1 MPSWGVHLGIANKVL
16 KNIDNIDKNLFMF
29 GNVTPDINNGYVIK
43 NVSKIIAHKITHYD
57 GEKDFKGY
65 RRFYIKYAK
74 YIQDP
79 VILGSLT
86 HLMTDYYYNNITY
99 TKKAIWDEKRE
110 SIIGV
115 KLNNGKQIKCNK
127 EELRKLKRNDFRIYA
142 DYVYKNSKFE
152 DLKFDEKILS
162 VNQIVD
168 EFAITKKESEETIQ
182 YINKYING
190 EKFII
195 DMCEKH
201 EYLMYTKQEME
212 NMEKECVQFIT
223 EFLKRIKN
231 IIIGKTA
238 GFCYGVK
245 EYIESLKKEIEEFDF
260 SNYKVTSIY
269 IGGGT
274 PSYIDSIYI
283 VEILSELK
291 EKLKCNLIEFKD
303 IEITIEVNPGTVDT
317 KKLND
322 YKKSGIN
329 RLSIGLQSTK
339 NDILKKIG
347 RIHTYQ
353 EFLEIYKLARETGFK
368 NINIDLMI
376 GIPEQKIGDLKNTLQ
391 DIIKLEPEHISVYS
405 LIIEENTPIEKMLE
419 NGEIKLPD
427 EDLERNMYW
436 YVKNTLEL
444 NGYNHYEI
452 SNFAKLG
459 KESRHNLNCWNQ
471 EEYIGFGVAAHS
483 YLNGIRFSNTI
494 NVEEYIQHIEN
505 NRKEEN
511 IQIEESQSLEDKKNE
526 FMMLGFRK
534 IQGVDIARFKE
545 KFIDNPIFLY
555 RENLNKLVEE
565 GLIEVDLNHI
575 KLTNK
580 GIDLANLVF
589 EEFVDDC

>member
-1 MPSWGVHLGIANKVL
+1 MLNELGIYIHIPFCKQKCYYCDFVSYSNK
-16 KNIDNIDKNLFMF
+16 
-29 GNVTPDINNGYVIK
+29 
-43 NVSKIIAHKITHYD
+43 
-57 GEKDFKGY
+57 
-65 RRFYIKYAK
+65 
-74 YIQDP
+74 
-79 VILGSLT
+79 
-86 HLMTDYYYNNITY
+86 
-99 TKKAIWDEKRE
+99 
-110 SIIGV
+110 
-115 KLNNGKQIKCNK
+115 C
-127 EELRKLKRNDFRIYA
+127 
-142 DYVYKNSKFE
+142 
-152 DLKFDEKILS
+152 
-162 VNQIVD
+162 
-168 EFAITKKESEETIQ
+168 SE
-182 YINKYING
+182 
-190 EKFII
+190 
-195 DMCEKH
+195 
-201 EYLMYTKQEME
+201 
-212 NMEKECVQFIT
+212 
-223 EFLKRIKN
+223 
-231 IIIGKTA
+231 
-238 GFCYGVK
+238 VK

-260 SNYKVTSIY
+260 LDYKVTSIY

-376 GIPEQKIGDLKNTLQ
+376 GIPGQKIGDLKNTLQ

-494 NVEEYIQHIEN
+494 NVEEYIQHLEN

-565 GLIEVDLNHI
+565 GLVEVDLNHI

>member
-1 MPSWGVHLGIANKVL
+1 MLNELGIYIHIPFCKQ
-16 KNIDNIDKNLFMF
+16 KCYYCDF
-29 GNVTPDINNGYVIK
+29 
-43 NVSKIIAHKITHYD
+43 VSY
-57 GEKDFKGY
+57 
-65 RRFYIKYAK
+65 
-74 YIQDP
+74 
-79 VILGSLT
+79 S
-86 HLMTDYYYNNITY
+86 N
-99 TKKAIWDEKRE
+99 
-110 SIIGV
+110 
-115 KLNNGKQIKCNK
+115 KCN
-127 EELRKLKRNDFRIYA
+127 E
-142 DYVYKNSKFE
+142 
-152 DLKFDEKILS
+152 
-162 VNQIVD
+162 
-168 EFAITKKESEETIQ
+168 
-182 YINKYING
+182 
-190 EKFII
+190 
-195 DMCEKH
+195 
-201 EYLMYTKQEME
+201 
-212 NMEKECVQFIT
+212 
-223 EFLKRIKN
+223 
-231 IIIGKTA
+231 
-238 GFCYGVK
+238 VK
-245 EYIESLKKEIEEFDF
+245 EYIESLKKEIKEFDF

-322 YKKSGIN
+322 YKKLGIN

-353 EFLEIYKLARETGFK
+353 EFLEIYKLARKTGFK

-376 GIPEQKIGDLKNTLQ
+376 GIPGQKIGDLKNTLQ

-555 RENLNKLVEE
+555 REKLNKLVEE

>member
-1 MPSWGVHLGIANKVL
+1 MLNELGIYIHIPFCKQKCYYCDFVSYSNK
-16 KNIDNIDKNLFMF
+16 
-29 GNVTPDINNGYVIK
+29 
-43 NVSKIIAHKITHYD
+43 
-57 GEKDFKGY
+57 
-65 RRFYIKYAK
+65 
-74 YIQDP
+74 
-79 VILGSLT
+79 
-86 HLMTDYYYNNITY
+86 
-99 TKKAIWDEKRE
+99 
-110 SIIGV
+110 
-115 KLNNGKQIKCNK
+115 C
-127 EELRKLKRNDFRIYA
+127 
-142 DYVYKNSKFE
+142 
-152 DLKFDEKILS
+152 
-162 VNQIVD
+162 
-168 EFAITKKESEETIQ
+168 SE
-182 YINKYING
+182 
-190 EKFII
+190 
-195 DMCEKH
+195 
-201 EYLMYTKQEME
+201 
-212 NMEKECVQFIT
+212 
-223 EFLKRIKN
+223 
-231 IIIGKTA
+231 
-238 GFCYGVK
+238 VK

-322 YKKSGIN
+322 YKKLGIN

-376 GIPEQKIGDLKNTLQ
+376 GIPGQKIGDLKNTLQ

-483 YLNGIRFSNTI
+483 YLNDIRFSNTI

>member
-1 MPSWGVHLGIANKVL
+1 MLNELGIYIHIPFCKQKCYYCDFVSYSNK
-16 KNIDNIDKNLFMF
+16 
-29 GNVTPDINNGYVIK
+29 
-43 NVSKIIAHKITHYD
+43 
-57 GEKDFKGY
+57 
-65 RRFYIKYAK
+65 
-74 YIQDP
+74 
-79 VILGSLT
+79 
-86 HLMTDYYYNNITY
+86 
-99 TKKAIWDEKRE
+99 
-110 SIIGV
+110 
-115 KLNNGKQIKCNK
+115 C
-127 EELRKLKRNDFRIYA
+127 
-142 DYVYKNSKFE
+142 
-152 DLKFDEKILS
+152 
-162 VNQIVD
+162 
-168 EFAITKKESEETIQ
+168 SE
-182 YINKYING
+182 
-190 EKFII
+190 
-195 DMCEKH
+195 
-201 EYLMYTKQEME
+201 
-212 NMEKECVQFIT
+212 
-223 EFLKRIKN
+223 
-231 IIIGKTA
+231 
-238 GFCYGVK
+238 VK
-245 EYIESLKKEIEEFDF
+245 EYIESLKNEIEEFDF

-322 YKKSGIN
+322 YKKLGIN

-376 GIPEQKIGDLKNTLQ
+376 GIPGQKIGDLKNTLQ

-405 LIIEENTPIEKMLE
+405 LIIEENTPIKKMLE

>member
-1 MPSWGVHLGIANKVL
+1 MLNELGIYIHIPFCKQKCYYCDFVSYSNK
-16 KNIDNIDKNLFMF
+16 
-29 GNVTPDINNGYVIK
+29 
-43 NVSKIIAHKITHYD
+43 
-57 GEKDFKGY
+57 
-65 RRFYIKYAK
+65 
-74 YIQDP
+74 
-79 VILGSLT
+79 
-86 HLMTDYYYNNITY
+86 
-99 TKKAIWDEKRE
+99 
-110 SIIGV
+110 
-115 KLNNGKQIKCNK
+115 C
-127 EELRKLKRNDFRIYA
+127 
-142 DYVYKNSKFE
+142 
-152 DLKFDEKILS
+152 
-162 VNQIVD
+162 
-168 EFAITKKESEETIQ
+168 SE
-182 YINKYING
+182 
-190 EKFII
+190 
-195 DMCEKH
+195 
-201 EYLMYTKQEME
+201 
-212 NMEKECVQFIT
+212 
-223 EFLKRIKN
+223 
-231 IIIGKTA
+231 
-238 GFCYGVK
+238 VK

-322 YKKSGIN
+322 YKKLGIN

-353 EFLEIYKLARETGFK
+353 EFLEIYKLARKTGFK

-376 GIPEQKIGDLKNTLQ
+376 GIPGQKIGNLKNTLQ

-505 NRKEEN
+505 NMKEEN
-511 IQIEESQSLEDKKNE
+511 IQIEENQSLEDKKNE

-555 RENLNKLVEE
+555 REKLNKLVEE

>member
-1 MPSWGVHLGIANKVL
+1 MLNELGIYIHIPFCKQKCYYCDFVSYSNK
-16 KNIDNIDKNLFMF
+16 
-29 GNVTPDINNGYVIK
+29 
-43 NVSKIIAHKITHYD
+43 
-57 GEKDFKGY
+57 
-65 RRFYIKYAK
+65 
-74 YIQDP
+74 
-79 VILGSLT
+79 
-86 HLMTDYYYNNITY
+86 
-99 TKKAIWDEKRE
+99 
-110 SIIGV
+110 
-115 KLNNGKQIKCNK
+115 C
-127 EELRKLKRNDFRIYA
+127 
-142 DYVYKNSKFE
+142 
-152 DLKFDEKILS
+152 
-162 VNQIVD
+162 
-168 EFAITKKESEETIQ
+168 SE
-182 YINKYING
+182 
-190 EKFII
+190 
-195 DMCEKH
+195 
-201 EYLMYTKQEME
+201 
-212 NMEKECVQFIT
+212 
-223 EFLKRIKN
+223 
-231 IIIGKTA
+231 
-238 GFCYGVK
+238 VK

-322 YKKSGIN
+322 YKKLGIN

-353 EFLEIYKLARETGFK
+353 EFLKIYKLARETGFK

-376 GIPEQKIGDLKNTLQ
+376 GIPGQKIGDLKNTLQ

>member
-1 MPSWGVHLGIANKVL
+1 MLNELGIYIHIPFCKQKCYYCDFVSYSNK
-16 KNIDNIDKNLFMF
+16 
-29 GNVTPDINNGYVIK
+29 
-43 NVSKIIAHKITHYD
+43 
-57 GEKDFKGY
+57 
-65 RRFYIKYAK
+65 
-74 YIQDP
+74 
-79 VILGSLT
+79 
-86 HLMTDYYYNNITY
+86 
-99 TKKAIWDEKRE
+99 
-110 SIIGV
+110 
-115 KLNNGKQIKCNK
+115 C
-127 EELRKLKRNDFRIYA
+127 
-142 DYVYKNSKFE
+142 
-152 DLKFDEKILS
+152 
-162 VNQIVD
+162 
-168 EFAITKKESEETIQ
+168 SE
-182 YINKYING
+182 
-190 EKFII
+190 
-195 DMCEKH
+195 
-201 EYLMYTKQEME
+201 
-212 NMEKECVQFIT
+212 
-223 EFLKRIKN
+223 
-231 IIIGKTA
+231 
-238 GFCYGVK
+238 VK

-322 YKKSGIN
+322 YKKSGVN

-376 GIPEQKIGDLKNTLQ
+376 GIPGQKIGDLKNTLQ

-494 NVEEYIQHIEN
+494 NVEEYIQHLEN

-555 RENLNKLVEE
+555 REKLNKLVEE

-589 EEFVDDC
+589 EKFVDDC

>member
-1 MPSWGVHLGIANKVL
+1 MLNELGIYIHIPFCKQKCYYCDFVSYSNK
-16 KNIDNIDKNLFMF
+16 
-29 GNVTPDINNGYVIK
+29 
-43 NVSKIIAHKITHYD
+43 
-57 GEKDFKGY
+57 
-65 RRFYIKYAK
+65 
-74 YIQDP
+74 
-79 VILGSLT
+79 
-86 HLMTDYYYNNITY
+86 
-99 TKKAIWDEKRE
+99 
-110 SIIGV
+110 
-115 KLNNGKQIKCNK
+115 C
-127 EELRKLKRNDFRIYA
+127 
-142 DYVYKNSKFE
+142 
-152 DLKFDEKILS
+152 
-162 VNQIVD
+162 
-168 EFAITKKESEETIQ
+168 SE
-182 YINKYING
+182 
-190 EKFII
+190 
-195 DMCEKH
+195 
-201 EYLMYTKQEME
+201 
-212 NMEKECVQFIT
+212 
-223 EFLKRIKN
+223 
-231 IIIGKTA
+231 
-238 GFCYGVK
+238 VK

-322 YKKSGIN
+322 YKKLGIN

-353 EFLEIYKLARETGFK
+353 EFLEIYKLARKTGFK

-376 GIPEQKIGDLKNTLQ
+376 GIPGQKIGDLKNTLQ

-494 NVEEYIQHIEN
+494 NVEEYIQHLEN

-555 RENLNKLVEE
+555 REKLNKLVEE

>member
-1 MPSWGVHLGIANKVL
+1 MLNELGIYIHIPFCKQKCYYCDFVSYSNK
-16 KNIDNIDKNLFMF
+16 
-29 GNVTPDINNGYVIK
+29 
-43 NVSKIIAHKITHYD
+43 
-57 GEKDFKGY
+57 
-65 RRFYIKYAK
+65 
-74 YIQDP
+74 
-79 VILGSLT
+79 
-86 HLMTDYYYNNITY
+86 
-99 TKKAIWDEKRE
+99 
-110 SIIGV
+110 
-115 KLNNGKQIKCNK
+115 C
-127 EELRKLKRNDFRIYA
+127 
-142 DYVYKNSKFE
+142 
-152 DLKFDEKILS
+152 
-162 VNQIVD
+162 
-168 EFAITKKESEETIQ
+168 SE
-182 YINKYING
+182 
-190 EKFII
+190 
-195 DMCEKH
+195 
-201 EYLMYTKQEME
+201 
-212 NMEKECVQFIT
+212 
-223 EFLKRIKN
+223 
-231 IIIGKTA
+231 
-238 GFCYGVK
+238 VK

-303 IEITIEVNPGTVDT
+303 IEITIEVNPGTVDA

-322 YKKSGIN
+322 YKKLGIN

-376 GIPEQKIGDLKNTLQ
+376 GIPGQKIGDLKNTLQ

-494 NVEEYIQHIEN
+494 NVEEYIQHLEN

-555 RENLNKLVEE
+555 REKLNKLVEE

>member
-1 MPSWGVHLGIANKVL
+1 MLNELGIYIHIPFCKQKCYYCDFVSYSNK
-16 KNIDNIDKNLFMF
+16 
-29 GNVTPDINNGYVIK
+29 
-43 NVSKIIAHKITHYD
+43 
-57 GEKDFKGY
+57 
-65 RRFYIKYAK
+65 
-74 YIQDP
+74 
-79 VILGSLT
+79 
-86 HLMTDYYYNNITY
+86 
-99 TKKAIWDEKRE
+99 
-110 SIIGV
+110 
-115 KLNNGKQIKCNK
+115 C
-127 EELRKLKRNDFRIYA
+127 
-142 DYVYKNSKFE
+142 
-152 DLKFDEKILS
+152 
-162 VNQIVD
+162 
-168 EFAITKKESEETIQ
+168 SE
-182 YINKYING
+182 
-190 EKFII
+190 
-195 DMCEKH
+195 
-201 EYLMYTKQEME
+201 
-212 NMEKECVQFIT
+212 
-223 EFLKRIKN
+223 
-231 IIIGKTA
+231 
-238 GFCYGVK
+238 VK

-303 IEITIEVNPGTVDT
+303 IEITIEVNPGTVDS

-322 YKKSGIN
+322 YKKLGIN

-376 GIPEQKIGDLKNTLQ
+376 GIPGQKIGDLKNTLQ

>member
-1 MPSWGVHLGIANKVL
+1 MLNELGIYIHIPFCKQKCYYCDFVSYSNK
-16 KNIDNIDKNLFMF
+16 
-29 GNVTPDINNGYVIK
+29 
-43 NVSKIIAHKITHYD
+43 
-57 GEKDFKGY
+57 
-65 RRFYIKYAK
+65 
-74 YIQDP
+74 
-79 VILGSLT
+79 
-86 HLMTDYYYNNITY
+86 
-99 TKKAIWDEKRE
+99 
-110 SIIGV
+110 
-115 KLNNGKQIKCNK
+115 C
-127 EELRKLKRNDFRIYA
+127 
-142 DYVYKNSKFE
+142 
-152 DLKFDEKILS
+152 
-162 VNQIVD
+162 
-168 EFAITKKESEETIQ
+168 SE
-182 YINKYING
+182 
-190 EKFII
+190 
-195 DMCEKH
+195 
-201 EYLMYTKQEME
+201 
-212 NMEKECVQFIT
+212 
-223 EFLKRIKN
+223 
-231 IIIGKTA
+231 
-238 GFCYGVK
+238 VK
-245 EYIESLKKEIEEFDF
+245 EYIESLKEEIEEFDF

-376 GIPEQKIGDLKNTLQ
+376 GIPGQKIGDLKNTLQ

-494 NVEEYIQHIEN
+494 NVEEYIQHLEN

>member
-1 MPSWGVHLGIANKVL
+1 MLNELGIYIHIPFCKQKCYYCDFVSYSNK
-16 KNIDNIDKNLFMF
+16 
-29 GNVTPDINNGYVIK
+29 
-43 NVSKIIAHKITHYD
+43 
-57 GEKDFKGY
+57 
-65 RRFYIKYAK
+65 
-74 YIQDP
+74 
-79 VILGSLT
+79 
-86 HLMTDYYYNNITY
+86 
-99 TKKAIWDEKRE
+99 
-110 SIIGV
+110 
-115 KLNNGKQIKCNK
+115 C
-127 EELRKLKRNDFRIYA
+127 
-142 DYVYKNSKFE
+142 
-152 DLKFDEKILS
+152 
-162 VNQIVD
+162 
-168 EFAITKKESEETIQ
+168 SE
-182 YINKYING
+182 
-190 EKFII
+190 
-195 DMCEKH
+195 
-201 EYLMYTKQEME
+201 
-212 NMEKECVQFIT
+212 
-223 EFLKRIKN
+223 
-231 IIIGKTA
+231 
-238 GFCYGVK
+238 VK

-376 GIPEQKIGDLKNTLQ
+376 GIPGQKIGDLKNTLQ

-494 NVEEYIQHIEN
+494 NVEEYIQHIED

-565 GLIEVDLNHI
+565 GLIEVYLNHI

>member
-1 MPSWGVHLGIANKVL
+1 MLNELGIYIHIPFCKQKCYYCDFVSYSNK
-16 KNIDNIDKNLFMF
+16 
-29 GNVTPDINNGYVIK
+29 
-43 NVSKIIAHKITHYD
+43 
-57 GEKDFKGY
+57 
-65 RRFYIKYAK
+65 
-74 YIQDP
+74 
-79 VILGSLT
+79 
-86 HLMTDYYYNNITY
+86 
-99 TKKAIWDEKRE
+99 
-110 SIIGV
+110 
-115 KLNNGKQIKCNK
+115 C
-127 EELRKLKRNDFRIYA
+127 
-142 DYVYKNSKFE
+142 
-152 DLKFDEKILS
+152 
-162 VNQIVD
+162 
-168 EFAITKKESEETIQ
+168 SE
-182 YINKYING
+182 
-190 EKFII
+190 
-195 DMCEKH
+195 
-201 EYLMYTKQEME
+201 
-212 NMEKECVQFIT
+212 
-223 EFLKRIKN
+223 
-231 IIIGKTA
+231 
-238 GFCYGVK
+238 VK

-322 YKKSGIN
+322 YKKLGIN

-353 EFLEIYKLARETGFK
+353 EFLKIYKLARETGFK

-376 GIPEQKIGDLKNTLQ
+376 GIPGQKIGDLKNTLQ

-555 RENLNKLVEE
+555 REKLNKLVEE

>member
-1 MPSWGVHLGIANKVL
+1 MLNELGIYIHIPFCKQKCYYCDFVSYSNK
-16 KNIDNIDKNLFMF
+16 
-29 GNVTPDINNGYVIK
+29 
-43 NVSKIIAHKITHYD
+43 
-57 GEKDFKGY
+57 
-65 RRFYIKYAK
+65 
-74 YIQDP
+74 
-79 VILGSLT
+79 
-86 HLMTDYYYNNITY
+86 
-99 TKKAIWDEKRE
+99 
-110 SIIGV
+110 
-115 KLNNGKQIKCNK
+115 C
-127 EELRKLKRNDFRIYA
+127 
-142 DYVYKNSKFE
+142 
-152 DLKFDEKILS
+152 
-162 VNQIVD
+162 
-168 EFAITKKESEETIQ
+168 SE
-182 YINKYING
+182 
-190 EKFII
+190 
-195 DMCEKH
+195 
-201 EYLMYTKQEME
+201 
-212 NMEKECVQFIT
+212 
-223 EFLKRIKN
+223 
-231 IIIGKTA
+231 
-238 GFCYGVK
+238 VK

-283 VEILSELK
+283 VEIISELK

-322 YKKSGIN
+322 YKKLGIN

-376 GIPEQKIGDLKNTLQ
+376 GIPGQKIGDLKNTLQ

-419 NGEIKLPD
+419 KGEIKLPD

-483 YLNGIRFSNTI
+483 YLNDIRFSNTI

-555 RENLNKLVEE
+555 REKLNKLVEE

>member
-1 MPSWGVHLGIANKVL
+1 MLNELGIYIHIPFCKQ
-16 KNIDNIDKNLFMF
+16 KCYYCDF
-29 GNVTPDINNGYVIK
+29 
-43 NVSKIIAHKITHYD
+43 VSY
-57 GEKDFKGY
+57 
-65 RRFYIKYAK
+65 
-74 YIQDP
+74 
-79 VILGSLT
+79 S
-86 HLMTDYYYNNITY
+86 N
-99 TKKAIWDEKRE
+99 
-110 SIIGV
+110 
-115 KLNNGKQIKCNK
+115 KCN
-127 EELRKLKRNDFRIYA
+127 E
-142 DYVYKNSKFE
+142 
-152 DLKFDEKILS
+152 
-162 VNQIVD
+162 
-168 EFAITKKESEETIQ
+168 
-182 YINKYING
+182 
-190 EKFII
+190 
-195 DMCEKH
+195 
-201 EYLMYTKQEME
+201 
-212 NMEKECVQFIT
+212 
-223 EFLKRIKN
+223 
-231 IIIGKTA
+231 
-238 GFCYGVK
+238 VK

-303 IEITIEVNPGTVDT
+303 IEITIEVNPGTVDK

-322 YKKSGIN
+322 YKKLGIN

-376 GIPEQKIGDLKNTLQ
+376 GIPGQKIGDLKNTLQ
-391 DIIKLEPEHISVYS
+391 NIIKLEPEHISVYS

-483 YLNGIRFSNTI
+483 YLNDIRFSNTI

>member
-1 MPSWGVHLGIANKVL
+1 MLNELGIYIHIPFCKQKCYYCDFVSYSNK
-16 KNIDNIDKNLFMF
+16 
-29 GNVTPDINNGYVIK
+29 
-43 NVSKIIAHKITHYD
+43 
-57 GEKDFKGY
+57 
-65 RRFYIKYAK
+65 
-74 YIQDP
+74 
-79 VILGSLT
+79 
-86 HLMTDYYYNNITY
+86 
-99 TKKAIWDEKRE
+99 
-110 SIIGV
+110 
-115 KLNNGKQIKCNK
+115 C
-127 EELRKLKRNDFRIYA
+127 
-142 DYVYKNSKFE
+142 
-152 DLKFDEKILS
+152 
-162 VNQIVD
+162 
-168 EFAITKKESEETIQ
+168 SE
-182 YINKYING
+182 
-190 EKFII
+190 
-195 DMCEKH
+195 
-201 EYLMYTKQEME
+201 
-212 NMEKECVQFIT
+212 
-223 EFLKRIKN
+223 
-231 IIIGKTA
+231 
-238 GFCYGVK
+238 VK

-322 YKKSGIN
+322 YKKLGIN

-376 GIPEQKIGDLKNTLQ
+376 GIPGQKIGDLKNTLQ

-494 NVEEYIQHIEN
+494 NVEEYIQHLEN

>member
-1 MPSWGVHLGIANKVL
+1 MLNELGIYIHIPFCKQKCYYCDFVSYSNK
-16 KNIDNIDKNLFMF
+16 
-29 GNVTPDINNGYVIK
+29 
-43 NVSKIIAHKITHYD
+43 
-57 GEKDFKGY
+57 
-65 RRFYIKYAK
+65 
-74 YIQDP
+74 
-79 VILGSLT
+79 
-86 HLMTDYYYNNITY
+86 
-99 TKKAIWDEKRE
+99 
-110 SIIGV
+110 
-115 KLNNGKQIKCNK
+115 C
-127 EELRKLKRNDFRIYA
+127 
-142 DYVYKNSKFE
+142 
-152 DLKFDEKILS
+152 
-162 VNQIVD
+162 
-168 EFAITKKESEETIQ
+168 SE
-182 YINKYING
+182 
-190 EKFII
+190 
-195 DMCEKH
+195 
-201 EYLMYTKQEME
+201 
-212 NMEKECVQFIT
+212 
-223 EFLKRIKN
+223 
-231 IIIGKTA
+231 
-238 GFCYGVK
+238 VK

-353 EFLEIYKLARETGFK
+353 EFLEIYKLAREIGFK

-376 GIPEQKIGDLKNTLQ
+376 GIPGQKIEDLKNTLQ

-452 SNFAKLG
+452 SNFAKFG

-494 NVEEYIQHIEN
+494 NVEEYIQHLEN

-555 RENLNKLVEE
+555 REKLNKLVEE

>member
-1 MPSWGVHLGIANKVL
+1 MLNELGIYIHIPFCKQKCYYCDFVSYSNK
-16 KNIDNIDKNLFMF
+16 
-29 GNVTPDINNGYVIK
+29 
-43 NVSKIIAHKITHYD
+43 
-57 GEKDFKGY
+57 
-65 RRFYIKYAK
+65 
-74 YIQDP
+74 
-79 VILGSLT
+79 
-86 HLMTDYYYNNITY
+86 
-99 TKKAIWDEKRE
+99 
-110 SIIGV
+110 
-115 KLNNGKQIKCNK
+115 C
-127 EELRKLKRNDFRIYA
+127 
-142 DYVYKNSKFE
+142 
-152 DLKFDEKILS
+152 
-162 VNQIVD
+162 
-168 EFAITKKESEETIQ
+168 SE
-182 YINKYING
+182 
-190 EKFII
+190 
-195 DMCEKH
+195 
-201 EYLMYTKQEME
+201 
-212 NMEKECVQFIT
+212 
-223 EFLKRIKN
+223 
-231 IIIGKTA
+231 
-238 GFCYGVK
+238 VK

-303 IEITIEVNPGTVDT
+303 VEITIEVNPGTVDT

-353 EFLEIYKLARETGFK
+353 EFLEIYKLAREIGFK

-376 GIPEQKIGDLKNTLQ
+376 GIPGQKIGDLKNTLQ

-483 YLNGIRFSNTI
+483 YLNDIRFSNTI
-494 NVEEYIQHIEN
+494 NVEEYIQNIEN

-555 RENLNKLVEE
+555 REKLNKLVEE

>member
-1 MPSWGVHLGIANKVL
+1 MLNELGIYIHIPFCKQKCYYCDFVSYSNK
-16 KNIDNIDKNLFMF
+16 
-29 GNVTPDINNGYVIK
+29 
-43 NVSKIIAHKITHYD
+43 
-57 GEKDFKGY
+57 
-65 RRFYIKYAK
+65 
-74 YIQDP
+74 
-79 VILGSLT
+79 
-86 HLMTDYYYNNITY
+86 
-99 TKKAIWDEKRE
+99 
-110 SIIGV
+110 
-115 KLNNGKQIKCNK
+115 C
-127 EELRKLKRNDFRIYA
+127 
-142 DYVYKNSKFE
+142 
-152 DLKFDEKILS
+152 
-162 VNQIVD
+162 
-168 EFAITKKESEETIQ
+168 SE
-182 YINKYING
+182 
-190 EKFII
+190 
-195 DMCEKH
+195 
-201 EYLMYTKQEME
+201 
-212 NMEKECVQFIT
+212 
-223 EFLKRIKN
+223 
-231 IIIGKTA
+231 
-238 GFCYGVK
+238 VK

-376 GIPEQKIGDLKNTLQ
+376 GIPGQKIGDLKNTLQ

-494 NVEEYIQHIEN
+494 NVEEYIQHIED

-565 GLIEVDLNHI
+565 RLIEVDLNHI

>member
-1 MPSWGVHLGIANKVL
+1 MLNELGIYIHIPFCKQKCYYCDFVSYSNK
-16 KNIDNIDKNLFMF
+16 
-29 GNVTPDINNGYVIK
+29 
-43 NVSKIIAHKITHYD
+43 
-57 GEKDFKGY
+57 
-65 RRFYIKYAK
+65 
-74 YIQDP
+74 
-79 VILGSLT
+79 
-86 HLMTDYYYNNITY
+86 
-99 TKKAIWDEKRE
+99 
-110 SIIGV
+110 
-115 KLNNGKQIKCNK
+115 C
-127 EELRKLKRNDFRIYA
+127 
-142 DYVYKNSKFE
+142 
-152 DLKFDEKILS
+152 
-162 VNQIVD
+162 
-168 EFAITKKESEETIQ
+168 SE
-182 YINKYING
+182 
-190 EKFII
+190 
-195 DMCEKH
+195 
-201 EYLMYTKQEME
+201 
-212 NMEKECVQFIT
+212 
-223 EFLKRIKN
+223 
-231 IIIGKTA
+231 
-238 GFCYGVK
+238 VK

-376 GIPEQKIGDLKNTLQ
+376 GIPGQKIGDLKNTLQ

-471 EEYIGFGVAAHS
+471 EGYIGFGVAAHS

-555 RENLNKLVEE
+555 REKLNKLVEE

>member
-1 MPSWGVHLGIANKVL
+1 MLNELGIYIHIPFCKQKCYYCDFVSYSNK
-16 KNIDNIDKNLFMF
+16 
-29 GNVTPDINNGYVIK
+29 
-43 NVSKIIAHKITHYD
+43 
-57 GEKDFKGY
+57 
-65 RRFYIKYAK
+65 
-74 YIQDP
+74 
-79 VILGSLT
+79 
-86 HLMTDYYYNNITY
+86 
-99 TKKAIWDEKRE
+99 
-110 SIIGV
+110 
-115 KLNNGKQIKCNK
+115 C
-127 EELRKLKRNDFRIYA
+127 
-142 DYVYKNSKFE
+142 
-152 DLKFDEKILS
+152 
-162 VNQIVD
+162 
-168 EFAITKKESEETIQ
+168 SE
-182 YINKYING
+182 
-190 EKFII
+190 
-195 DMCEKH
+195 
-201 EYLMYTKQEME
+201 
-212 NMEKECVQFIT
+212 
-223 EFLKRIKN
+223 
-231 IIIGKTA
+231 
-238 GFCYGVK
+238 VK

-353 EFLEIYKLARETGFK
+353 EFLEIYKLAIETGFK

-376 GIPEQKIGDLKNTLQ
+376 GIPGQKIGDLKNTLQ

-555 RENLNKLVEE
+555 REKLNKLVEE

>member
-1 MPSWGVHLGIANKVL
+1 MLNELGIYIHIPFCKQKCYYCDFVSYSNK
-16 KNIDNIDKNLFMF
+16 
-29 GNVTPDINNGYVIK
+29 
-43 NVSKIIAHKITHYD
+43 
-57 GEKDFKGY
+57 
-65 RRFYIKYAK
+65 
-74 YIQDP
+74 
-79 VILGSLT
+79 
-86 HLMTDYYYNNITY
+86 
-99 TKKAIWDEKRE
+99 
-110 SIIGV
+110 
-115 KLNNGKQIKCNK
+115 C
-127 EELRKLKRNDFRIYA
+127 
-142 DYVYKNSKFE
+142 
-152 DLKFDEKILS
+152 
-162 VNQIVD
+162 
-168 EFAITKKESEETIQ
+168 SE
-182 YINKYING
+182 
-190 EKFII
+190 
-195 DMCEKH
+195 
-201 EYLMYTKQEME
+201 
-212 NMEKECVQFIT
+212 
-223 EFLKRIKN
+223 
-231 IIIGKTA
+231 
-238 GFCYGVK
+238 VK

-322 YKKSGIN
+322 YKKLGIN

-376 GIPEQKIGDLKNTLQ
+376 GIPGQKIGDLKNTLQ

-494 NVEEYIQHIEN
+494 NVEEYIKHIEN

>member
-1 MPSWGVHLGIANKVL
+1 MLNELGIYIHIPFCKQKCYYCDFVSYSNK
-16 KNIDNIDKNLFMF
+16 
-29 GNVTPDINNGYVIK
+29 
-43 NVSKIIAHKITHYD
+43 
-57 GEKDFKGY
+57 
-65 RRFYIKYAK
+65 
-74 YIQDP
+74 
-79 VILGSLT
+79 
-86 HLMTDYYYNNITY
+86 
-99 TKKAIWDEKRE
+99 
-110 SIIGV
+110 
-115 KLNNGKQIKCNK
+115 C
-127 EELRKLKRNDFRIYA
+127 
-142 DYVYKNSKFE
+142 
-152 DLKFDEKILS
+152 
-162 VNQIVD
+162 
-168 EFAITKKESEETIQ
+168 SE
-182 YINKYING
+182 
-190 EKFII
+190 
-195 DMCEKH
+195 
-201 EYLMYTKQEME
+201 
-212 NMEKECVQFIT
+212 
-223 EFLKRIKN
+223 
-231 IIIGKTA
+231 
-238 GFCYGVK
+238 VK

-322 YKKSGIN
+322 YKKLGIN

-376 GIPEQKIGDLKNTLQ
+376 GIPGQKIGDLKNTLQ

-436 YVKNTLEL
+436 HVKNTLEL

-589 EEFVDDC
+589 EKFVDDC

>member
-1 MPSWGVHLGIANKVL
+1 MLNELGIYIHIPFCKQKCYYCDFISYSNK
-16 KNIDNIDKNLFMF
+16 
-29 GNVTPDINNGYVIK
+29 
-43 NVSKIIAHKITHYD
+43 
-57 GEKDFKGY
+57 
-65 RRFYIKYAK
+65 
-74 YIQDP
+74 
-79 VILGSLT
+79 
-86 HLMTDYYYNNITY
+86 
-99 TKKAIWDEKRE
+99 
-110 SIIGV
+110 
-115 KLNNGKQIKCNK
+115 C
-127 EELRKLKRNDFRIYA
+127 
-142 DYVYKNSKFE
+142 
-152 DLKFDEKILS
+152 
-162 VNQIVD
+162 
-168 EFAITKKESEETIQ
+168 SE
-182 YINKYING
+182 
-190 EKFII
+190 
-195 DMCEKH
+195 
-201 EYLMYTKQEME
+201 
-212 NMEKECVQFIT
+212 
-223 EFLKRIKN
+223 
-231 IIIGKTA
+231 
-238 GFCYGVK
+238 VK

-322 YKKSGIN
+322 YKKLGIN

-376 GIPEQKIGDLKNTLQ
+376 GIPGQKIGDLKNTLQ

-419 NGEIKLPD
+419 KGEIKLPD

-483 YLNGIRFSNTI
+483 YLNDIRFSNTI

-555 RENLNKLVEE
+555 REKLNKLVEE

>member
-1 MPSWGVHLGIANKVL
+1 MLNELGIYIHIPFCKQKCYYCDFVSYSNK
-16 KNIDNIDKNLFMF
+16 
-29 GNVTPDINNGYVIK
+29 
-43 NVSKIIAHKITHYD
+43 
-57 GEKDFKGY
+57 
-65 RRFYIKYAK
+65 
-74 YIQDP
+74 
-79 VILGSLT
+79 
-86 HLMTDYYYNNITY
+86 
-99 TKKAIWDEKRE
+99 
-110 SIIGV
+110 
-115 KLNNGKQIKCNK
+115 C
-127 EELRKLKRNDFRIYA
+127 
-142 DYVYKNSKFE
+142 
-152 DLKFDEKILS
+152 
-162 VNQIVD
+162 
-168 EFAITKKESEETIQ
+168 SE
-182 YINKYING
+182 
-190 EKFII
+190 
-195 DMCEKH
+195 
-201 EYLMYTKQEME
+201 
-212 NMEKECVQFIT
+212 
-223 EFLKRIKN
+223 
-231 IIIGKTA
+231 
-238 GFCYGVK
+238 VK

-291 EKLKCNLIEFKD
+291 EKLQCNLIEFKD

-376 GIPEQKIGDLKNTLQ
+376 GIPGQKIGDLKNTLQ

-452 SNFAKLG
+452 SNFAKFG

-494 NVEEYIQHIEN
+494 NVEEYIQHLEN

-555 RENLNKLVEE
+555 REKLNKLVEE

>member
-1 MPSWGVHLGIANKVL
+1 MLNELGIYIHIPFCKQKCYYCDFVSYSNK
-16 KNIDNIDKNLFMF
+16 
-29 GNVTPDINNGYVIK
+29 
-43 NVSKIIAHKITHYD
+43 
-57 GEKDFKGY
+57 
-65 RRFYIKYAK
+65 
-74 YIQDP
+74 
-79 VILGSLT
+79 
-86 HLMTDYYYNNITY
+86 
-99 TKKAIWDEKRE
+99 
-110 SIIGV
+110 
-115 KLNNGKQIKCNK
+115 C
-127 EELRKLKRNDFRIYA
+127 
-142 DYVYKNSKFE
+142 
-152 DLKFDEKILS
+152 
-162 VNQIVD
+162 
-168 EFAITKKESEETIQ
+168 SE
-182 YINKYING
+182 
-190 EKFII
+190 
-195 DMCEKH
+195 
-201 EYLMYTKQEME
+201 
-212 NMEKECVQFIT
+212 
-223 EFLKRIKN
+223 
-231 IIIGKTA
+231 
-238 GFCYGVK
+238 VK

-322 YKKSGIN
+322 YKKLGIN

-376 GIPEQKIGDLKNTLQ
+376 GIPGQKIEDLKNTLQ

>member
-1 MPSWGVHLGIANKVL
+1 MLNELGIYIHIPFCKQKCYYCDFVSYSNK
-16 KNIDNIDKNLFMF
+16 
-29 GNVTPDINNGYVIK
+29 
-43 NVSKIIAHKITHYD
+43 
-57 GEKDFKGY
+57 
-65 RRFYIKYAK
+65 
-74 YIQDP
+74 
-79 VILGSLT
+79 
-86 HLMTDYYYNNITY
+86 
-99 TKKAIWDEKRE
+99 
-110 SIIGV
+110 
-115 KLNNGKQIKCNK
+115 C
-127 EELRKLKRNDFRIYA
+127 
-142 DYVYKNSKFE
+142 
-152 DLKFDEKILS
+152 
-162 VNQIVD
+162 
-168 EFAITKKESEETIQ
+168 SE
-182 YINKYING
+182 
-190 EKFII
+190 
-195 DMCEKH
+195 
-201 EYLMYTKQEME
+201 
-212 NMEKECVQFIT
+212 
-223 EFLKRIKN
+223 
-231 IIIGKTA
+231 
-238 GFCYGVK
+238 VK

-376 GIPEQKIGDLKNTLQ
+376 GIPGQKIGDLKNTLQ

-419 NGEIKLPD
+419 NGKIKLPD

-494 NVEEYIQHIEN
+494 NVEEYIQHLEN

-555 RENLNKLVEE
+555 REKLNKLVEE

>member
-1 MPSWGVHLGIANKVL
+1 MLNELGIYIHIPFCKQKCYYCDFVSYSNK
-16 KNIDNIDKNLFMF
+16 
-29 GNVTPDINNGYVIK
+29 
-43 NVSKIIAHKITHYD
+43 
-57 GEKDFKGY
+57 
-65 RRFYIKYAK
+65 
-74 YIQDP
+74 
-79 VILGSLT
+79 
-86 HLMTDYYYNNITY
+86 
-99 TKKAIWDEKRE
+99 
-110 SIIGV
+110 
-115 KLNNGKQIKCNK
+115 C
-127 EELRKLKRNDFRIYA
+127 
-142 DYVYKNSKFE
+142 
-152 DLKFDEKILS
+152 
-162 VNQIVD
+162 
-168 EFAITKKESEETIQ
+168 SE
-182 YINKYING
+182 
-190 EKFII
+190 
-195 DMCEKH
+195 
-201 EYLMYTKQEME
+201 
-212 NMEKECVQFIT
+212 
-223 EFLKRIKN
+223 
-231 IIIGKTA
+231 
-238 GFCYGVK
+238 VK

-322 YKKSGIN
+322 YKKLGIN

-376 GIPEQKIGDLKNTLQ
+376 GIPGQKIGDLKNTLQ

-511 IQIEESQSLEDKKNE
+511 IQIEESQSLEDKKN
-526 FMMLGFRK
+526 
-534 IQGVDIARFKE
+534 
-545 KFIDNPIFLY
+545 
-555 RENLNKLVEE
+555 
-565 GLIEVDLNHI
+565 
-575 KLTNK
+575 
-580 GIDLANLVF
+580 
-589 EEFVDDC
+589 

>member
-1 MPSWGVHLGIANKVL
+1 MLNELGIYIHIPFCKQKCYYCDFVSYSNK
-16 KNIDNIDKNLFMF
+16 
-29 GNVTPDINNGYVIK
+29 
-43 NVSKIIAHKITHYD
+43 
-57 GEKDFKGY
+57 
-65 RRFYIKYAK
+65 
-74 YIQDP
+74 
-79 VILGSLT
+79 
-86 HLMTDYYYNNITY
+86 
-99 TKKAIWDEKRE
+99 
-110 SIIGV
+110 
-115 KLNNGKQIKCNK
+115 C
-127 EELRKLKRNDFRIYA
+127 
-142 DYVYKNSKFE
+142 
-152 DLKFDEKILS
+152 
-162 VNQIVD
+162 
-168 EFAITKKESEETIQ
+168 SE
-182 YINKYING
+182 
-190 EKFII
+190 
-195 DMCEKH
+195 
-201 EYLMYTKQEME
+201 
-212 NMEKECVQFIT
+212 
-223 EFLKRIKN
+223 
-231 IIIGKTA
+231 
-238 GFCYGVK
+238 VK

-322 YKKSGIN
+322 YKKLGIN

-376 GIPEQKIGDLKNTLQ
+376 GIPGQKIGDLKNTLQ

-511 IQIEESQSLEDKKNE
+511 IQIEENQSLEDKKNE

-545 KFIDNPIFLY
+545 KFIDNPILLY

>member
-1 MPSWGVHLGIANKVL
+1 MLNELGIYIHIPFCKQKCYYCDFVSYSNK
-16 KNIDNIDKNLFMF
+16 
-29 GNVTPDINNGYVIK
+29 
-43 NVSKIIAHKITHYD
+43 
-57 GEKDFKGY
+57 
-65 RRFYIKYAK
+65 
-74 YIQDP
+74 
-79 VILGSLT
+79 
-86 HLMTDYYYNNITY
+86 
-99 TKKAIWDEKRE
+99 
-110 SIIGV
+110 
-115 KLNNGKQIKCNK
+115 C
-127 EELRKLKRNDFRIYA
+127 
-142 DYVYKNSKFE
+142 
-152 DLKFDEKILS
+152 
-162 VNQIVD
+162 
-168 EFAITKKESEETIQ
+168 SE
-182 YINKYING
+182 
-190 EKFII
+190 
-195 DMCEKH
+195 
-201 EYLMYTKQEME
+201 
-212 NMEKECVQFIT
+212 
-223 EFLKRIKN
+223 
-231 IIIGKTA
+231 
-238 GFCYGVK
+238 VK

-376 GIPEQKIGDLKNTLQ
+376 GIPGQKIEDLKNTLQ

-452 SNFAKLG
+452 SNFAKFG

>member
-1 MPSWGVHLGIANKVL
+1 MLNELGIYIHIPFCKQKCYYCDFVSYSNK
-16 KNIDNIDKNLFMF
+16 
-29 GNVTPDINNGYVIK
+29 
-43 NVSKIIAHKITHYD
+43 
-57 GEKDFKGY
+57 
-65 RRFYIKYAK
+65 
-74 YIQDP
+74 
-79 VILGSLT
+79 
-86 HLMTDYYYNNITY
+86 
-99 TKKAIWDEKRE
+99 
-110 SIIGV
+110 
-115 KLNNGKQIKCNK
+115 C
-127 EELRKLKRNDFRIYA
+127 
-142 DYVYKNSKFE
+142 
-152 DLKFDEKILS
+152 
-162 VNQIVD
+162 
-168 EFAITKKESEETIQ
+168 SE
-182 YINKYING
+182 
-190 EKFII
+190 
-195 DMCEKH
+195 
-201 EYLMYTKQEME
+201 
-212 NMEKECVQFIT
+212 
-223 EFLKRIKN
+223 
-231 IIIGKTA
+231 
-238 GFCYGVK
+238 VK

-283 VEILSELK
+283 VEIISELK

-322 YKKSGIN
+322 YKKLGIN

-376 GIPEQKIGDLKNTLQ
+376 GIPGQKIGDLKNTLQ

-555 RENLNKLVEE
+555 REKLNKLVEE

>member
-1 MPSWGVHLGIANKVL
+1 MLNELGIYIHIPFCKQKCYYCDFVSYSNK
-16 KNIDNIDKNLFMF
+16 
-29 GNVTPDINNGYVIK
+29 
-43 NVSKIIAHKITHYD
+43 
-57 GEKDFKGY
+57 
-65 RRFYIKYAK
+65 
-74 YIQDP
+74 
-79 VILGSLT
+79 
-86 HLMTDYYYNNITY
+86 
-99 TKKAIWDEKRE
+99 
-110 SIIGV
+110 
-115 KLNNGKQIKCNK
+115 C
-127 EELRKLKRNDFRIYA
+127 
-142 DYVYKNSKFE
+142 
-152 DLKFDEKILS
+152 
-162 VNQIVD
+162 
-168 EFAITKKESEETIQ
+168 SE
-182 YINKYING
+182 
-190 EKFII
+190 
-195 DMCEKH
+195 
-201 EYLMYTKQEME
+201 
-212 NMEKECVQFIT
+212 
-223 EFLKRIKN
+223 
-231 IIIGKTA
+231 
-238 GFCYGVK
+238 VK

-322 YKKSGIN
+322 YKKLGIN

-376 GIPEQKIGDLKNTLQ
+376 GIPGQKIGDLKNTLQ

-580 GIDLANLVF
+580 GIDLAKLVF

>member
-1 MPSWGVHLGIANKVL
+1 MLNELGIYIHIPFCKQKCYYCDFVSYSNK
-16 KNIDNIDKNLFMF
+16 
-29 GNVTPDINNGYVIK
+29 
-43 NVSKIIAHKITHYD
+43 
-57 GEKDFKGY
+57 
-65 RRFYIKYAK
+65 
-74 YIQDP
+74 
-79 VILGSLT
+79 
-86 HLMTDYYYNNITY
+86 
-99 TKKAIWDEKRE
+99 
-110 SIIGV
+110 
-115 KLNNGKQIKCNK
+115 C
-127 EELRKLKRNDFRIYA
+127 
-142 DYVYKNSKFE
+142 
-152 DLKFDEKILS
+152 
-162 VNQIVD
+162 
-168 EFAITKKESEETIQ
+168 SE
-182 YINKYING
+182 
-190 EKFII
+190 
-195 DMCEKH
+195 
-201 EYLMYTKQEME
+201 
-212 NMEKECVQFIT
+212 
-223 EFLKRIKN
+223 
-231 IIIGKTA
+231 
-238 GFCYGVK
+238 VK

-260 SNYKVTSIY
+260 LNYKVTSIY

-303 IEITIEVNPGTVDT
+303 IEITIEVNPGTVDK

-322 YKKSGIN
+322 YKKLGIN

-353 EFLEIYKLARETGFK
+353 EFLEIYKLARKTGFK

-376 GIPEQKIGDLKNTLQ
+376 GIPGQKIGDLKNTLQ